1 MTILEIKQYLKA
13 NKMTYKDL
21 ADKCNVPESTLKNL
35 FSGAT
40 KNPRIDTMQAIERAL
55 EIDEE
60 KPTMSQKKTATPTAK
75 PAPAD
80 EYSDEEKRLVGAYR
94 VLPEGKRLFLLEMIE
109 KFAAEERGSGH
120 VGNKWNRG

>member
-1 MTILEIKQYLKA
+1 MTISEIKQYLKA

-21 ADKCNVPESTLKNL
+21 AEKCNVPESTLKNL

-40 KNPRIDTMQAIERAL
+40 KHPRIDTMQAIERAL

-60 KPTMSQKKTATPTAK
+60 KPTPATKKTST

-80 EYSDEEKRLVGAYR
+80 EYTPEEKRLVGAYR

-120 VGNKWNRG
+120 GNKWNRG

>member
-1 MTILEIKQYLKA
+1 MDIQKWKIAKKKKGLSYD
-13 NKMTYKDL
+13 DL
-21 ADKCNVPESTLKNL
+21 AKITGYSRSTITNI
-35 FSGAT
+35 FCGYIEF
-40 KNPRIDTMQAIERAL
+40 PRYETIQAIERAL

-60 KPTMSQKKTATPTAK
+60 KPTMSQKKTATPAAT

-120 VGNKWNRG
+120 GNKWNRA

>member
-1 MTILEIKQYLKA
+1 MIKLKTLREQNNLTQRAFAEKLDVTHGAIGMWETGKRDPDIETLIKMSDFFGVSIDYLVGHSNEPYA
-13 NKMTYKDL
+13 
-21 ADKCNVPESTLKNL
+21 A
-35 FSGAT
+35 
-40 KNPRIDTMQAIERAL
+40 
-55 EIDEE
+55 
-60 KPTMSQKKTATPTAK
+60 AK

-120 VGNKWNRG
+120 GNKSNRA

>member
-1 MTILEIKQYLKA
+1 MKNLKKIREKKGISQTTLA
-13 NKMTYKDL
+13 KDL
-21 ADKCNVPESTLKNL
+21 NLVKSTICQYEKGNRYPDIDMLIKLADYFNTS
-35 FSGAT
+35 
-40 KNPRIDTMQAIERAL
+40 IDYLVDRVNEPIKA
-55 EIDEE
+55 
-60 KPTMSQKKTATPTAK
+60 ATPVNT

-120 VGNKWNRG
+120 GNKWNRG

>member
-1 MTILEIKQYLKA
+1 MTISEIKQYLKA

-21 ADKCNVPESTLKNL
+21 AEKCNVPESTLKNL

-40 KNPRIDTMQAIERAL
+40 KHPRIDTMQAIERAL
-55 EIDEE
+55 EIEEE
-60 KPTMSQKKTATPTAK
+60 KPTTSKKAAT

-109 KFAAEERGSGH
+109 KFASEERSGH
-120 VGNKWNRG
+120 GNKSNRA

>member
-1 MTILEIKQYLKA
+1 MNIGARI
-13 NKMTYKDL
+13 KDL
-21 ADKCNVPESTLKNL
+21 RKSLGLTQKELAEKCGYKSLTTINKIELGINSIPL
-35 FSGAT
+35 
-40 KNPRIDTMQAIERAL
+40 DTIEKLANAL
-55 EIDEE
+55 
-60 KPTMSQKKTATPTAK
+60 QVTPTYLLGWDT

>member
-60 KPTMSQKKTATPTAK
+60 KPTMSPKKAATPAAT

-109 KFAAEERGSGH
+109 KFAAEEKGERG
-120 VGNKWNRG
+120 GNKWNRA